1 MKKILTI
8 VSVALTLFVSSAVFT
23 SCSKDSSDGTP
34 LIEKIIGNWEINT
47 VTVEVMGQKMQMT
60 AEEAIEM
67 AKQQA
72 GSSNVTIIDQYLT
85 IEEGSINGYD
95 FVLDGKNV
103 KQIFGMDVAEIEGL
117 KVTVEQAK
125 ANSFIFRYDFGSML
139 KEDLKYV
146 RNTAIR

>member
-1 MKKILTI
+1 MKKFLTV

-146 RNTAIR
+146 RQISYK